1 VDLMIGFGLDRNEMC
16 LGTISCRIS
25 KMFINSE
32 RRSHTSQAP
41 HHRPM
46 PVVLRPGVLEWLD
59 EPHNPTFPL
68 CSCNACAA
76 CVSASGRF
84 SSPALQV
91 RKPSVR
97 IRVFSFMPRRG
108 NKMWVLDYYAYP
120 YRKVLVVSILPLFS
134 GVQRHQKSRSSR
146 SLVEQTPHD
155 KLQGLIRACGRR
167 LSKSPVTDRTD
178 GRKCRT
184 SSVICTAGL

>member
-1 VDLMIGFGLDRNEMC
+1 
-16 LGTISCRIS
+16 
-25 KMFINSE
+25 MFINSE

-97 IRVFSFMPRRG
+97 IRVFSSCLAGAIKCGYLITTP
-108 NKMWVLDYYAYP
+108 
-120 YRKVLVVSILPLFS
+120 ILTEKSWLCRFFPCS
-134 GVQRHQKSRSSR
+134 VECKDTQKSRSSR
-146 SLVEQTPHD
+146 SLVEQAPHD